1 MKQLSKLAWR
11 NLWRN
16 RRRTL
21 ITLAS
26 VLMAVILAIAI
37 RSFQKGVYGNMI
49 GNAVSFSTGYIQ
61 IHAKG
66 YWDDQSINNSFEA
79 TGRVQ
84 KAINNTAGISIS
96 VPRLESFALASSGQH
111 TKGVEVMGIDPGQEQ
126 KMNGLGKKIVQGQ
139 YLSGGEG
146 QGILVGDGLA
156 KYLHL
161 QLGDTLIL
169 LGQGYHG
176 TTAAGQYRIQGIF
189 HYPLDQMNN
198 MLVYLSLPDARSLMI
213 APNRLTSISLMLK
226 SPNDI
231 DKVSASLQH
240 SLDSNWE
247 VMQWPVMNKTLL
259 QEIEGDNA
267 GGLIML
273 GILYLVVA
281 FGVFG
286 TILMMTLERKKE
298 FAVMIAIGMHRAK
311 LISVVILETIF
322 IGLLGI
328 LAGAVLVFPL
338 VLYLHLN
345 PIRLSGAAAQTYQQ
359 FGIEPVLPTSV
370 DPHIFLYQ
378 GITVLCI
385 ALISALYPLW
395 YINKFKLAE
404 TLKQ

>member
-26 VLMAVILAIAI
+26 VFMAVILAIAI

-49 GNAVSFSTGYIQ
+49 SNAVSFSTGYIQ
-61 IHAKG
+61 VHTKG
-66 YWDDQSINNSFEA
+66 YWNDQTINNSFEA
-79 TGRVQ
+79 GRQVQ
-84 KAINNTAGISIS
+84 QALNNTPGISLS

-111 TKGVEVMGIDPGQEQ
+111 TKGVEVMGIDPAKEQ
-126 KMNGLGKKIVQGQ
+126 KMNGLGKKIVRGK
-139 YLSGGEG
+139 YISNSDG

-161 QLGDTLIL
+161 GLGDTLVL

-176 TTAAGQYRIQGIF
+176 TTAAGQYRIAGIF
-189 HYPLDQMNN
+189 HYPLDQLNN
-198 MLVYLSLPDARSLMI
+198 MLVYLSLPDARSLMA
-213 APNRLTSISLMLK
+213 APNRLTSFSLMLK
-226 SPNDI
+226 NPNDI
-231 DKVSASLQH
+231 DKVTTSLQH
-240 SLDSNWE
+240 TLDSTWE
-247 VMQWPVMNKTLL
+247 VLQWPVMNKTLM

-267 GGLIML
+267 GGIIML
-273 GILYLVVA
+273 GILYIVVA

-286 TILMMTLERKKE
+286 TILMMTMERKKE
-298 FAVMIAIGMHRAK
+298 FAVMIAIGMHRIK
-311 LISVVILETIF
+311 LITVVILETIF

-328 LAGAVLVFPL
+328 LSGAVLVFPV
-338 VLYLHLN
+338 VLYLHIHPLA
-345 PIRLSGAAAQTYQQ
+345 LTGAAAETYQQ
-359 FGIEPVLPTSV
+359 FGIEPLLPTSV
-370 DPHIFLYQ
+370 DPHIFLSQ